1 MNFFE
6 HQDQARRNS
15 QRLIVLFALAVIGVV
30 VAVNVV
36 GAFVYLSLVPHAQSL
51 SGAAALPNGFFA
63 VNTLV
68 TLALIGGGTWW
79 ETARLSAGGAA
90 VAKMV
95 DARLID
101 PSTSDLLERRLVNV
115 VEEMA
120 IASGIPVPRVYL
132 MDHENTINAFAAGHS
147 INDAIIAVT
156 RGTLTRLN
164 RDELQGVVG
173 HEFSHILNGDMRL
186 NLRLIGVLFGLV
198 MIATFGRFMMQVSR
212 GNRERGA
219 GAFVI
224 AGLVLWI
231 VGYIG
236 VLFGRLIKAAVSRQ
250 REFLADASSVQFTR
264 NPDGIGGAL
273 RKIGGLGGVGGMSP
287 AVPATDPSLPQVV
300 DTAHEL
306 RARGVRVDVGSQIE
320 HAHAETLS
328 HMFIAPARLAFAGG
342 WLATH
347 PPLAQR
353 IERIYGRALPY
364 LPAPEQPLQLALEAA
379 SRSGRSADKELPP
392 IEYTP
397 GDASASPIAGL
408 VAGAAATADAAA
420 HVHGAIGTPQ
430 PQAQEFARRLA
441 LEHADAIDAI
451 LTDTIGVQ
459 LLVLGMLIEKGQPFS
474 GQQRQLVTEAFG
486 AAAAQRVDALHELM
500 QQLPP
505 GRRLPLLD
513 RAMPALRKL
522 SVDSAERLLML
533 CHALIAAD
541 GRVTLPEFLL
551 FTVLKRR
558 IGRDA
563 LRPVPVKY
571 RSVAE
576 RAGDAGLVLSL
587 ISAVRLPEKAEHS
600 FNAGA
605 LLLPNIDVERT
616 DAAAIRL
623 DEVATALERLNLL
636 APLAKPQLIKACTA
650 AAFVDGQTNWKAA
663 SCLRTI
669 CAALDAPLPPQ
680 VDGAPEGDRPAAAVA
695 QPVQGELL

>member
-6 HQDQARRNS
+6 HQDQARRNTK
-15 QRLIVLFALAVIGVV
+15 RLVVLFVLAVIGVV
-30 VAVNVV
+30 IAVNVV
-36 GAFVYLSLVPHAQSL
+36 GALVYVSVMPHPRGVP
-51 SGAAALPNGFFA
+51 GAAALPNGFFA

-120 IASGIPVPRVYL
+120 IASGIPVPRVYV

-156 RGTLTRLN
+156 RGTLTRLS
-164 RDELQGVVG
+164 RDELQGVIG

-198 MIATFGRFMMQVSR
+198 MIAMFGRFMMQMSR
-212 GNRERGA
+212 GSRDRGT

-236 VLFGRLIKAAVSRQ
+236 VLFGRIIKSAVSRQ

-273 RKIGGLGGVGGMSP
+273 RKIGGLGGVGSMAP
-287 AVPATDPSLPQVV
+287 AVAAPDPALPQMV

-306 RARGVRVDVGSQIE
+306 RARGVRVDVGSQIG

-347 PPLAQR
+347 PPLEER
-353 IERIYGRALPY
+353 IERIYGRALPF
-364 LPAPEQPLQLALEAA
+364 LPAPEQPLQLALDAA
-379 SRSGRSADKELPP
+379 SRWGRSGGKELPP
-392 IEYTP
+392 IEYTV
-397 GDASASPIAGL
+397 GAASASPVAGL
-408 VAGAAATADAAA
+408 VAGGAALAD
-420 HVHGAIGTPQ
+420 VHAAIGGSP
-430 PQAQEFARRLA
+430 PQAQDFARRLTQ
-441 LEHADAIDAI
+441 ERTDAVEAI
-451 LTDTIGVQ
+451 LTDTTGVQ

-486 AAAAQRVDALHELM
+486 ATAAQRVDALHELM

-522 SVDSAERLLML
+522 SMESAERLLML

-551 FTVLKRR
+551 FTVLGRR
-558 IGRDA
+558 IGRNA
-563 LRPVPVKY
+563 QRAVPVRY

-576 RAGDAGLVLSL
+576 RAADAALVLSL
-587 ISAVRLPEKAEHS
+587 IAAVRSPEKAEHA

-605 LLLPNIDVERT
+605 LLLPNVEVART

-623 DEVATALERLNLL
+623 DEVSAALERLNQL

-680 VDGAPEGDRPAAAVA
+680 IDGAPEEDTPAAAVA